1 MDANISIEELKARKR
16 ELGHTNQS
24 LSEMSGVPLST
35 VQKIMGGA
43 TKNPR
48 RETLRDLA
56 MVLFPGRFID
66 ERLLNMDRML
76 EESGLNHVLEAH
88 DSGSLALRDDE
99 NLFTGRRQGSYTV
112 EDYRRLPDD
121 TRMELID
128 GRLYYLA
135 APTTVHQL
143 IISKL
148 TARLDA
154 YSEEH
159 DGKCLVL
166 TSPVD
171 VQLDCDDKTMLQP
184 DIIVVCDESK
194 ILKKNIYGSPDMV
207 VEVLSP
213 TTRGIDQVLKFNK
226 YWIAGVREYWIIDPE
241 EERICVYDFAG
252 MNPPVFY
259 SFEDVVPVGISGGK
273 LEVYFSKIAEVIRRY
288 TGAGQ

>member
-1 MDANISIEELKARKR
+1 MDVNISIEELKARKR

-24 LSEMSGVPLST
+24 LAEMSGVPLST

-56 MVLFPGRFID
+56 KVLFPGRFID

-76 EESGLNHVLEAH
+76 EEHS
-88 DSGSLALRDDE
+88 
-99 NLFTGRRQGSYTV
+99 FTGRRQGSYTV

-154 YSEEH
+154 YAEEH

-184 DIIVVCDESK
+184 DIIVVCDDSK
-194 ILKKNIYGSPDMV
+194 ILKKNIYGAPDMA

-259 SFEDVVPVGISGGK
+259 SFDDVIPVGISGGELK
-273 LEVYFSKIAEVIRRY
+273 VDFSKIAEAIRRY
-288 TGAGQ
+288 TGI